1 MSHVQHKTS
10 KKEIKKSKTIN
21 VYVLLLIVLLVATV
35 FTHII
40 PAGEYARVD
49 FDGREIV
56 DSESYAYV
64 NQSPASFFD
73 FFKAIHSGMV
83 SAADIIFFVLIIGGA
98 FGVLTATGTIET
110 LMVVVSRKLANKEKW
125 LIPVMMLFFA
135 LGGSLMGMSEETL
148 VYIPI
153 LIPLAIALGFDVL
166 TGAAIVLI
174 GASIGF
180 TTAIMNPF
188 TVGIA
193 QGIAGLPIFSG
204 MMYRIILF
212 ILMYVIGV
220 WFVYRHAMKVKRDRS
235 LGYFGDYQII
245 GLEQVIDSNIV
256 LEKKHKLVLGYF
268 LFNFV
273 VLVIGVIKFQWYITE
288 IASLFILSG
297 IIMGILG
304 KLSSDQIVQSFM
316 NGAAGLITGALVIG
330 VSRATLIVLEQGHII
345 DTILYHTSST
355 LQHVPPVF
363 SSAGMFILQSL
374 IHFVVPSGSGQAALT
389 MPMMAPLADLLGVTR
404 QTAVLSFS
412 MADGIGNI
420 IFPTSGYFMAALSLA
435 KIPWSRWAKWVWPLI
450 IIQYGIG
457 VISVIIAHIVKY
469 GPY

>member
-1 MSHVQHKTS
+1 MSHVQQKTS
-10 KKEIKKSKTIN
+10 KKEIKKSRTIN

-40 PAGEYARVD
+40 PAGEYARID
-49 FDGREIV
+49 FNGREIV
-56 DSESYAYV
+56 DSDSFKYV
-64 NQSPASFFD
+64 DKSPASFFD

-212 ILMYVIGV
+212 ILMYAIAV

-235 LGYFGDYQII
+235 LGYFADYQTI
-245 GLEQVIDSNIV
+245 GLDKIIDSNIV

-345 DTILYHTSST
+345 DTILYHTSSA

-363 SSAGMFILQSL
+363 SSAGMFILQSF

-389 MPMMAPLADLLGVTR
+389 MPIMAPLADLLGVTR

-450 IIQYGIG
+450 LVQYGIG
-457 VISVIIAHIVKY
+457 IISVIIAQIIKY

>member
-1 MSHVQHKTS
+1 MSHVQQKTS
-10 KKEIKKSKTIN
+10 KKEIKKSRTIN

-40 PAGEYARVD
+40 PAGEYARID
-49 FDGREIV
+49 FNGREIV
-56 DSESYAYV
+56 DSDSFKYV
-64 NQSPASFFD
+64 DKSPASFFD

-212 ILMYVIGV
+212 ILMYVIAVG
-220 WFVYRHAMKVKRDRS
+220 FVYRHAMKVKRERS
-235 LGYFGDYQII
+235 LGYFADYQTI
-245 GLEQVIDSNIV
+245 GLEKIIDSNIV

-316 NGAAGLITGALVIG
+316 NGAAGLVTGALVIG

-345 DTILYHTSST
+345 DTILYHTSSA

-363 SSAGMFILQSL
+363 SSAGMFILQSF

-389 MPMMAPLADLLGVTR
+389 MPIMAPLADLLGVTR

-450 IIQYGIG
+450 LVQYGIG
-457 VISVIIAHIVKY
+457 IISVIIAQTLKY